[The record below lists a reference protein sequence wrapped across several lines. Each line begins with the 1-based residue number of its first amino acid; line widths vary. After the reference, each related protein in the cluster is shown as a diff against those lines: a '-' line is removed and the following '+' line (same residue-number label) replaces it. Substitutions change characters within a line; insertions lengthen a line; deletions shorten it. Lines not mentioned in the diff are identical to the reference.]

1 MAQIQAG
8 TAYVD
13 GAQVTAANLNAHV
26 NNAVLVPGAISDQA
40 AATSVADSDSVLVL
54 QSGTLKKASVSQLS
68 PNAPNYILRDGS
80 VSMTGELT
88 LSNSLPTAALSAA
101 SKGYVDTK
109 QPLLGYTPVNKAGDT
124 MTGALVLPSNAP
136 VNPLDAAPKQYV
148 DTKQAALG
156 YTPVNKAGDTMTGA
170 LVLSGSP
177 ASNLEA
183 APKQYVDTQIA
194 TRIPTGGATVAG
206 TYLFSGKLQ
215 TSTAP
220 TQANDVVNKSY
231 LDTFVSSIPQLA
243 ASAYFYTA
251 IQPATTAS
259 TSTFL
264 SVTASRSAGSST
276 LTISYGNL
284 AARYYDPAKPFFL
297 AQQYIGINTV
307 SGITAR
313 IYKITSSNLAA
324 RTFTVTTPETTA
336 FSGTISLS
344 LIYDSTNLTGGMYGY
359 NVKSI
364 YLDIGAKSK
373 AYVNYIK
380 DLITGESAPAFPTN
394 TQIDCIQVSGDGY
407 GYNAD
412 TMMAKPMRDIGR
424 TTYIYSQDVAEGVGS
439 NSLGCHIGFFYNN
452 AGGADYTAYYG
463 ASFLITA
470 QLPPA

>member
-8 TAYVD
+8 TVYVD
-13 GAQVTAANLNAHV
+13 GAQVTATNLNAHV

-40 AATSVADSDSVLVL
+40 AAASVASTDSVLLL
-54 QSGTLKKASVSQLS
+54 QSNSLKKATVSQLI
-68 PNAPNYILRDGS
+68 PGAIVRDGS
-80 VSMTGELT
+80 VSMTGDLI
-88 LSNSLPTAALSAA
+88 LANSSPQSALAAA
-101 SKGYVDTK
+101 SKGYADTK
-109 QPLLGYTPVNKAGDT
+109 QSALGYTPVNKAGDT
-124 MTGALVLPSNAP
+124 MTGLLTLSGDP
-136 VNPLDAAPKQYV
+136 VNPLHAASKQYT

-170 LVLSGSP
+170 LVLPGNP

-231 LDTFVSSIPQLA
+231 LDTLVSSIPQLA

-251 IQPATTAS
+251 IQPAATAS
-259 TSTFL
+259 TITFL

-284 AARYYDPAKPFFL
+284 AARYYDPVAPFFL
-297 AQQYIGINTV
+297 EQQYIGINTV

-313 IYKITSSNLAA
+313 LYKITSTNLAA
-324 RTFTVTTPETTA
+324 RTFTITTPETTA
-336 FSGTISLS
+336 FNGAISLT
-344 LIYDSTNLTGGMYGY
+344 LVYDYTDLVGGRYGY

-364 YLDIGAKSK
+364 YLDVSCNKL
-373 AYVNYIK
+373 YVNYVK
-380 DLITGESAPAFPTN
+380 DLITGESAPAIPAN
-394 TQIDCIQVSGDGY
+394 TPINCLQVSGDGY
-407 GYNAD
+407 GYSAY
-412 TMMAKPMRDIGR
+412 TMMAKPMRNIGR
-424 TTYIYSQDVAEGVGS
+424 TDYIFNGNVAEGYGG
-439 NSLGCHIGFFYNN
+439 NSLGCHIGFFYNDAN
-452 AGGADYTAYYG
+452 GSNNSAFFA